1 MTELNWPAV
10 FTAVADELRRYHD
23 AGLHRLLTEDVVRF
37 ATVRALVDAG
47 VPAADLRVEWAA
59 PVLKGGHVD
68 LVVGDPTTTAV
79 EFKFPREPVE
89 KNAAWTQAL
98 GEVMKDYY
106 RVAVLPAAVDTRLT
120 VLVSTA
126 RLRRYLSGVADRHG
140 VDVLGAQVRLVPERV
155 LALPPTALRIL
166 GDWARTVT
174 VTAHALPVAKVDDDV
189 WLQPYRVAPGVHLT
203 PPAPAGP

>member
-1 MTELNWPAV
+1 VTDLDWNGLFAS
-10 FTAVADELRRYHD
+10 VAAELRRYHD
-23 AGLHRLLTEDVVRF
+23 AGLQRLLTEDVVRF
-37 ATVRALVDAG
+37 ATVRALVGAG
-47 VPAADLRVEWAA
+47 VAAADLRVEWAA

-106 RVAVLPAAVDTRLT
+106 RVAVLPPDVQTRLT

-126 RLRRYLSGVADRHG
+126 RLRRYLGGVADRHG
-140 VDVLGAQVRLVPERV
+140 VDVLAGQLKLIPAQV

-166 GDWARTVT
+166 GEWARTVE
-174 VTAHALPVAKVDDDV
+174 VTAHALPVAKVDEDV
-189 WLQPYRVAPGVHLT
+189 WLQPYRVDAAVPGGT
-203 PPAPAGP
+203 TG